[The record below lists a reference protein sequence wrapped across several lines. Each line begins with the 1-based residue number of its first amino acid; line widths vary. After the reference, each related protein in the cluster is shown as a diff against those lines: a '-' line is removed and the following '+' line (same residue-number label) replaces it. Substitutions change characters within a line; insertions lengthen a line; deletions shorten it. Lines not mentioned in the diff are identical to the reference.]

1 MKILPLF
8 LAATALGTMPM
19 AAQQQQA
26 AQSNRAAYD
35 AFKKQAQKEYADFRE
50 KANAEYVEFI
60 RTGWKEFQ
68 MEDGMPRPQRDT
80 VDPEVMVEDG
90 DSVLCAPLSV
100 IMKDSNTDSFE
111 SAVSDF
117 FGRVKRGIQKCIKR
131 KKTPVENK
139 VVAVTTVKP
148 EPTPSHPTPVLPEK
162 ENPISLPQSEQ
173 DFWFYGKKFSVHR
186 PTDYRF
192 TIVKPGNNNHIAEAW
207 DWMTQKERFVPM
219 LKDCLSLRDSLK
231 LNDWGY
237 LQMLDSIGNSMYG
250 DSNEGRLFT
259 GYLFVQ
265 SGYSLRLSRQDKKR
279 IGLMFPSVYKIYD
292 RPVIRNVN
300 DSISYY
306 DYNTGLV
313 PNLDVLP
320 FRFYNEADVRLFY
333 NRDQNLGLCPAPERR
348 IVSKIHP
355 DMDVSVTVNKN
366 LIDFY
371 NTYPD
376 GDNEGNHLT
385 RYAYHANVPLDSCV
399 KATLYPAL
407 AAKIKGLSKVE
418 AAQRL
423 LNWVQTGF
431 IYEYDDKVWGDDR
444 AFFAEETLFYP
455 YCDCED
461 RAIFYSRLVRD
472 LLGLDVA
479 LVYYPNHLATAVN
492 FADED
497 VNVKGVSIQLD
508 GRRFVICDPTF
519 INGASIG
526 REMSIVDHSKIEA
539 ILL

>member
-68 MEDGMPRPQRDT
+68 MQDGIPRPERFT
-80 VDPEVMVEDG
+80 VDPEVIVEDG
-90 DSVLCAPLSV
+90 DSVYCAPLSV
-100 IMKDSNTDSFE
+100 IKKSANTASLE
-111 SAVSDF
+111 SAISDF
-117 FGRVKRGIQKCIKR
+117 FGRVKRGVQKCMKR
-131 KKTPVENK
+131 KKEPVQNK
-139 VVAVTTVKP
+139 VVATVNVEPETTP
-148 EPTPSHPTPVLPEK
+148 PAPTPLLPEK
-162 ENPISLPQSEQ
+162 ENPMPLPQGEQ
-173 DFWFYGKKFSVHR
+173 AFGFYGKKYNVQR
-186 PTDYRF
+186 PADYQF
-192 TIVKPGNNNHIAEAW
+192 TIGKLTNDHIAESW
-207 DWMTQKERFVPM
+207 DWMTKKERFVPM
-219 LKDCLSLRDSLK
+219 LKDCLELRDSLQ
-231 LNDWGY
+231 LNDWAY
-237 LQMLDSIGNSMYG
+237 LQMLDSIGNAMYG
-250 DSNEGRLFT
+250 DSNEGRLIT

-265 SGYSLRLSRQDKKR
+265 SGYSLRLSQVNKR
-279 IGLMFPSVYKIYD
+279 LGLMFPSTYKIYD
-292 RPVIRNVN
+292 RPLIRIENEDVT
-300 DSISYY
+300 YY
-306 DYNTGLV
+306 DYNTTRY
-313 PNLDVLP
+313 PNLKVLP
-320 FRFYNEADVRLFY
+320 FHFYNEADIRLFY
-333 NRDQNLGLCPAPERR
+333 DRDQNLGLRPASERR

-355 DMDVSVTVNKN
+355 DMNVTVTVNKN

-376 GDNEGNHLT
+376 GDNENNPLT
-385 RYAYHANVPLDSCV
+385 RYAYHARVPLDSCV
-399 KATLYPAL
+399 KASLYPAL
-407 AAKIKGLSKVE
+407 AAKIEGLSKVE

-431 IYEYDDKVWGDDR
+431 IYEYDEVVWGDDR

-472 LLGLDVA
+472 LIGLDVA
-479 LVYYPNHLATAVN
+479 LVLYPNHLATAVN

-497 VNVKGVSIQLD
+497 ANVTGTSITIE

-519 INGASIG
+519 IDGAKIG
-526 REMSIVDHSKIEA
+526 REMSSVDHSKRES